1 MPTHDAVRTR
11 QARASQEG
19 REFQLHVKNSL
30 NAYFEANGNQIR
42 ILNDKEIF
50 NDITLQELFLIPVR
64 GFNKKWGDV
73 DLVAKNLET
82 NNPIALI
89 SCKTSLHGRFSE
101 TLFYSIVYKTRIPD
115 LKVVFAT
122 PDKGKQDSDQWKS
135 EWGTLIKPTKDR
147 LLAETYLDGVYVDND
162 YLNRVMGL
170 HGNTTL
176 GGKIKAF
183 SQLSSDII
191 QWSNL

>member
-1 MPTHDAVRTR
+1 MN
-11 QARASQEG
+11 
-19 REFQLHVKNSL
+19 LK
-30 NAYFEANGNQIR
+30 
-42 ILNDKEIF
+42 
-50 NDITLQELFLIPVR
+50 ELFLIPVR

-135 EWGTLIKPTKDR
+135 EWGTLTKPTKDR

-162 YLNRVMGL
+162 YLNGVMGFE
-170 HGNTTL
+170 GKTTL
-176 GGKIKAF
+176 GGKIRPF
-183 SQLSSDII
+183 SQLGTDII
-191 QWSNL
+191 QWNNL